1 MSSVINVESRR
12 RCLKC
17 GRSPAEDSLTTLFRF
32 PKPGKTNTSRC
43 LLWAKYCFPDKEYWS
58 PEFQHKLHTEH
69 KMLCNRH
76 FPRTSFSDYPETFKK
91 LHRFA
96 VPDDIKAAEPQP
108 GPAYCQVQVLK
119 DITNCYSEPKP
130 ILEPL
135 PGTSHVLLEENEV
148 LRENNTPQTPKNVRQ
163 NKTEPLPGTSHVLLE
178 ENEVLS
184 EIITPQ
190 IPTNIRQNKTPKE
203 KYLLSKCRK
212 HLKHI
217 CQLRNR
223 IKKLKNKD
231 ILKEISKNESVDKL
245 MKKLTPTFAL
255 LLQAQIK
262 NLKKK
267 TKGRRW
273 TVEEKITAL
282 RLYKRSPTCY
292 RLMRRLFCLPAQSTL
307 KCLLSK
313 LSLEVG
319 VNKCIFSVL
328 KKTVQLQSASDNE
341 YIIMFDEMSIKK
353 NIMYNRRTDTI
364 EGFQDHG
371 FQGRSPQLAT
381 HALVFMIAGIRKKIK
396 QPVAYYLSSEYVTA
410 DRLAVLIK
418 EIVRECREAGLSIAA
433 TVCDMDGVNRRA
445 LSILGAT
452 CEKPSITIDDIDIIS
467 MYDPP
472 HLLKCFRNLFLK
484 YNIQCT
490 TQITSNNKSG
500 IGVAKWS
507 HIKTFY
513 DLDNQNPNFVF
524 APGLKLEHLNPNSK
538 QKMKVKLAAQTLS
551 HTVAAG
557 MMAKIS
563 EGVLTSEAAV
573 TAGLIAKM
581 DMLFDSVNSDSSD
594 LRRGKIHATNL
605 KQTTPHLQL
614 FKEMKLFFN
623 SLKFIGCT
631 RTPPSKEGWV
641 WTLNAVELLWNKLR
655 NKHPNIQSLATRRL
669 QQDPLENL
677 FGCIRS
683 NCGANY
689 NPTAG
694 QFVAA
699 LKTSILSNL
708 AHLSTGNCESDYCE
722 SIIDN
727 YKDLLTK
734 STNICTNDAIST
746 TLQNI
751 SYSSDFSE
759 EIENICNAEST
770 SSEAQACA
778 YVCGFLIKKLD
789 STCTSCL
796 NILLTK
802 ENCSVEHLF
811 IQFKEYN
818 SEKQS
823 LNYPH
828 INIINYVESCAS
840 VANRM
845 FNDIGHQKHVLKI
858 VKEKIVETVNHEF
871 LKACPAH
878 MEKNLNYF
886 TENTLYICIKR
897 HCTLKNRQFS
907 EEASKASLNRKIDI
921 LKHK

>member
-1 MSSVINVESRR
+1 
-12 RCLKC
+12 
-17 GRSPAEDSLTTLFRF
+17 
-32 PKPGKTNTSRC
+32 
-43 LLWAKYCFPDKEYWS
+43 
-58 PEFQHKLHTEH
+58 
-69 KMLCNRH
+69 
-76 FPRTSFSDYPETFKK
+76 
-91 LHRFA
+91 
-96 VPDDIKAAEPQP
+96 
-108 GPAYCQVQVLK
+108 
-119 DITNCYSEPKP
+119 
-130 ILEPL
+130 
-135 PGTSHVLLEENEV
+135 
-148 LRENNTPQTPKNVRQ
+148 
-163 NKTEPLPGTSHVLLE
+163 
-178 ENEVLS
+178 
-184 EIITPQ
+184 
-190 IPTNIRQNKTPKE
+190 
-203 KYLLSKCRK
+203 
-212 HLKHI
+212 
-217 CQLRNR
+217 
-223 IKKLKNKD
+223 
-231 ILKEISKNESVDKL
+231 
-245 MKKLTPTFAL
+245 
-255 LLQAQIK
+255 
-262 NLKKK
+262 
-267 TKGRRW
+267 
-273 TVEEKITAL
+273 
-282 RLYKRSPTCY
+282 
-292 RLMRRLFCLPAQSTL
+292 MRRLFCLPAPSTL

-313 LSLEVG
+313 FSLEVG

-328 KKTVQLQSASDNE
+328 KRTAELQCASDNE

-353 NIMYNRRTDTI
+353 NIKYNQKTDTI

-371 FQGRSPQLAT
+371 LQGRSPKLAT
-381 HALVFMIAGIRKKIK
+381 HALVFMLAGIRKKIK

-418 EIVRECREAGLSIAA
+418 EIIRECREAGLSIAA

-452 CEKPSITIDDIDIIS
+452 SEKPSITIDDIEIIS

-484 YNIQCT
+484 YDIQCT

-538 QKMKVKLAAQTLS
+538 QKMKVKLAAQILS

-557 MMAKIS
+557 MLAKIS

-573 TAGLIAKM
+573 TAGVISKM
-581 DMLFDSVNSDSSD
+581 DKLFDSVNSDSSD
-594 LRRGKIHATNL
+594 LRRGKIYATNL
-605 KQTTPHLQL
+605 KETTPHLQL

-623 SLKFIGCT
+623 TLKFLGCT

-655 NKHPNIQSLATRRL
+655 TKHSNVQSLATRRL

-677 FGCIRS
+677 FGCIRG

-699 LKTSILSNL
+699 LKTSMLSNL

-727 YKDLLTK
+727 YKEILTK
-734 STNICTNDAIST
+734 STNICTNDTI
-746 TLQNI
+746 LQNF

-759 EIENICNAEST
+759 ELENVCTAEPST
-770 SSEAQACA
+770 GEAQACA
-778 YVCGFLIKKLD
+778 YVSGFLVKRLD
-789 STCTSCL
+789 CTCTNCH
-796 NILLTK
+796 NILISK
-802 ENCSVEHLF
+802 EKGSVEHLF
-811 IQFKEYN
+811 IQFKEY

-828 INIINYVESCAS
+828 KNIINYVESCAL

-845 FNDIGHQKHVLKI
+845 FEDIGHEKQVLKR
-858 VKEKIVETVNHEF
+858 VKEKIIESVDHEF

-878 MEKNLNYF
+878 WEKNLNYF
-886 TENTLYICIKR
+886 IHNVSYICIKR
-897 HCTLKNRQFS
+897 HCILKNRQFS
-907 EEASKASLNRKIDI
+907 EEASKASLKRKMDV

>member
-1 MSSVINVESRR
+1 MSSVINAESRR

-17 GRSPAEDSLTTLFRF
+17 GRSTAEDSLTTLFRF
-32 PKPGKTNTSRC
+32 PKPGKTNTLRC
-43 LLWAKYCFPDKEYWS
+43 ELWAKYCFPDKEYWS

-69 KMLCNRH
+69 KMLCSRH

-96 VPDDIKAAEPQP
+96 VPDDNKEAEPQP
-108 GPAYCQVQVLK
+108 GPSYCQVQVLK
-119 DITNCYSEPKP
+119 DVTNCSSEPKP
-130 ILEPL
+130 ASKKPIPL
-135 PGTSHVLLEENEV
+135 PGTSHVLLEENKV
-148 LRENNTPQTPKNVRQ
+148 P
-163 NKTEPLPGTSHVLLE
+163 
-178 ENEVLS
+178 S
-184 EIITPQ
+184 EINTLSQ
-190 IPTNIRQNKTPKE
+190 IPTNKPKTPKE
-203 KYLLSKCRK
+203 KHLLAKCRK

-262 NLKKK
+262 NFKKK

-273 TVEEKITAL
+273 TTEEKITAL

-328 KKTVQLQSASDNE
+328 KKTVQLQTASDNE
-341 YIIMFDEMSIKK
+341 YILMFDEMSIKK
-353 NIMYNRRTDTI
+353 NIMYNRKTDTI

-371 FQGRSPQLAT
+371 LQGRSPQLAT
-381 HALVFMIAGIRKKIK
+381 HALVFMLAGIRKKIK

-445 LSILGAT
+445 LSIGAT
-452 CEKPSITIDDIDIIS
+452 CEKPSISIDDKEIIS

-490 TQITSNNKSG
+490 TQITSNNKTG

-507 HIKTFY
+507 HIKAFY

-573 TAGLIAKM
+573 TAGLISKM

-605 KQTTPHLQL
+605 KETTPHLQL

-623 SLKFIGCT
+623 SIKFLGCT

-641 WTLNAVELLWNKLR
+641 WTLNAIELLWNNLR
-655 NKHPNIQSLATRRL
+655 NKHANIQSLATRRL

-677 FGCIRS
+677 FGCIRG

-694 QFVAA
+694 QFIAA
-699 LKTSILSNL
+699 LKTAILSNL

-727 YKDLLTK
+727 YKEVLTK
-734 STNICTNDAIST
+734 STNICTNDTIST
-746 TLQNI
+746 HNI

-759 EIENICNAEST
+759 KIDNIHNAEPSNG
-770 SSEAQACA
+770 EAQACA
-778 YVCGFLIKKLD
+778 YVCGFLIKRLD
-789 STCTSCL
+789 CTCTSCL
-796 NILLTK
+796 NILISR
-802 ENCSVEHLF
+802 ENSSVQHLF

-818 SEKQS
+818 SEKRT

-828 INIINYVESCAS
+828 IDIINYVESCAS
-840 VANRM
+840 VANKM
-845 FNDIGHQKHVLKI
+845 FVDIGHEKHVLKI
-858 VKEKIVETVNHEF
+858 VKEKVLETVNHEF
-871 LKACPAH
+871 LKACPVH
-878 MEKNLNYF
+878 MEKNINYF
-886 TENTLYICIKR
+886 IDNVLYVCVKR
-897 HCTLKNRQFS
+897 HCTLKNRELS
-907 EEASKASLNRKIDI
+907 EESSKASLKRKIDI
-921 LKHK
+921 LKNK